1 MEVQMTDTVIDTEE
15 VEEAEKARVI
25 QVEAALE
32 AQGLP
37 TSEPVPE
44 DYFGFEEIHRV
55 ALPDGISWVEHKT
68 LNEGQRRKF
77 LNDTNRGVRIKKASG
92 DAEMNFAPGTEKA
105 ALLGV
110 AIVNWNLY
118 RKGATVSFT
127 KNELDKFLQ
136 MAPPRIVDIIHKDIV
151 KKNSWLMTE
160 MSVEDIDKEIES
172 LHELRAVKV
181 AEEEGKDVSSGT

>member
-1 MEVQMTDTVIDTEE
+1 MTDTAID
-15 VEEAEKARVI
+15 VEEAEAAEEARVI
-25 QVEAALE
+25 QVEAALVE
-32 AQGLP
+32 QGLP

-55 ALPDGISWVEHKT
+55 MLPDGISWVEHKT

-77 LNDTNRGVRIKKASG
+77 LNATNRGVRIKKGSG

-105 ALLGV
+105 ALLNT
-110 AIVNWNLY
+110 AIVNWQMY

-127 KNELDKFLQ
+127 PREKDNFLEQ
-136 MAPPRIVDIIHKDIV
+136 APPRIIDIIHKDIV

-160 MSVEDIDKEIES
+160 MSIEDIDKEIES
-172 LHELRAVKV
+172 LQELRQVKV
-181 AEEEGKDVSSGT
+181 DEEEGKDVSSAT